1 MEGAPHL
8 KAEHLPVFDCANP
21 CGKTGKR
28 YLSTDSHI
36 RMMAAAQPFIS
47 GAISKTINM
56 PNGATVE
63 DCKAAYKLSWTLGI
77 KANALYRD
85 GSKLSQPLAS
95 SLLDDEDLR
104 DEMAEANKAEQI
116 PLVAERIVERII
128 EKQAERKR
136 LPHRRKGY
144 TQKAIVGGHKVY
156 LRTGEYEDGTL
167 GELFIDMHK
176 EGAAFRSLMNNFA
189 IAVSIG
195 LQYGV
200 PLEEF
205 VEAYTFT
212 RFEPSGMVE
221 GNEAIKMATS
231 VLDYLFREV
240 AISYLGRDDLAHVQ
254 PEDMMPDTTGG
265 GDKEANL
272 PEVHAQAIQALN
284 RITSRGFVRKTDL
297 TAYTSVMSQMGQGYP
312 AGGGSTVQVVETGT
326 VQTAVKVDGNVR
338 VAVEDRLDKIRE
350 ARAKGYEG
358 DPCGDCGNMTLVRNG
373 TCMKCVTCGATSGCS

>member
-1 MEGAPHL
+1 MRT
-8 KAEHLPVFDCANP
+8 CAT
-21 CGKTGKR
+21 K
-28 YLSTDSHI
+28 
-36 RMMAAAQPFIS
+36 
-47 GAISKTINM
+47 
-56 PNGATVE
+56 
-63 DCKAAYKLSWTLGI
+63 W
-77 KANALYRD
+77 
-85 GSKLSQPLAS
+85 
-95 SLLDDEDLR
+95 
-104 DEMAEANKAEQI
+104 QI

-128 EKQAERKR
+128 EKQVERKR